1 MHVKKVKKKCMVKGC
16 RNTDCFSLT
25 AGHEFGN
32 TVIICLDCLKAAA
45 VEAELYKPGTVREK
59 PKTPPALF
67 FSDALTTSRAKN
79 PEKQEIPEKTLE
91 KQETASRQSKKTTVG
106 SGPKGKTSGGKE

>member
-16 RNTDCFSLT
+16 KCTDCFSLT
-25 AGHEFGN
+25 TGREFGN

-45 VEAELYKPGTVREK
+45 AEAEHYKPGTVREK

-67 FSDALTTSRAKN
+67 FSDALTASRAKTPAN
-79 PEKQEIPEKTLE
+79 QEKPEKMLE
-91 KQETASRQSKKTTVG
+91 KQEPADQQSKKTTAG
-106 SGPKGKTSGGKE
+106 ARTKGKALGGKQ

>member
-16 RNTDCFSLT
+16 KCTDCFSLT

-45 VEAELYKPGTVREK
+45 AEAELYKPGTVREK

-67 FSDALTTSRAKN
+67 FSNQLASHAEASEKQGK
-79 PEKQEIPEKTLE
+79 PEKVPE
-91 KQETASRQSKKTTVG
+91 KQETASRQGKKTTVG

>member
-67 FSDALTTSRAKN
+67 FSDALTTRDRKS
-79 PEKQEIPEKTLE
+79 
-91 KQETASRQSKKTTVG
+91 VV
-106 SGPKGKTSGGKE
+106 